1 MDVKFGWRWAEAG
14 GQKYIR
20 VGGMDEHGEVAVEVG
35 RVVVDDRNDETTY
48 RLRAMSVTEAL
59 TVFHR
64 LQVRPGGPDL
74 LRELL
79 RE

>member
-1 MDVKFGWRWAEAG
+1 MDVKFGWEWAEAG
-14 GQKYIR
+14 GQKFIR
-20 VGGMDEHGEVAVEVG
+20 VGGVDEHGEVAVEVC
-35 RVVVDDRNDETTY
+35 RVAVDDRTDETTC
-48 RLRAMSVTEAL
+48 RLKAMSLTEAL

-79 RE
+79 RG